1 MCVCG
6 GGDHVFSSAVLG
18 ILFVIVEAGVW
29 FLELHCQQ
37 TKERRHQTV
46 NLSSEWLI
54 FFPAYFTQ
62 CIDSSVKLCFHRDLF
77 PFRAHFSVS
86 IQKSWEVHRVIC
98 IPLNGCPW
106 TNTTRSVKLNTDG
119 KFNNVCFY
127 CRKLY
132 QCAEELGYP
141 PTITHFSMEE
151 QLYSAKL
158 ADL

>member
-1 MCVCG
+1 MCG
-6 GGDHVFSSAVLG
+6 GESCDFQCCFGHSVCHCWGRSLVFGAALSTDKRETASNCQ
-18 ILFVIVEAGVW
+18 F
-29 FLELHCQQ
+29 EL
-37 TKERRHQTV
+37 
-46 NLSSEWLI
+46 WMAD

-62 CIDSSVKLCFHRDLF
+62 CIDSSVKLCFHRALF

-141 PTITHFSMEE
+141 PTITHFLWRSSFI
-151 QLYSAKL
+151 QRN
-158 ADL
+158 